1 MSLARAPAGDH
12 GAVAGGTSFGLDAR
26 NLEIKTKSIEH
37 TLVPLVSQITT
48 LVNFKESYLLNGK
61 PKSERAIRAA
71 LKVGSAVE
79 AAIERF
85 VAVGETIAD
94 ENPDIQPEMYDA
106 CHEARLAGA
115 SIANLSCCS
124 TDAPDVPLLD
134 KSVLV
139 RASRQ
144 LLSSVTRVLLL
155 ADRVLVKHILRAEDK
170 VAYSLSR
177 LEVCRSFT
185 EFVKIFAEF
194 GGEMVDLAHRS
205 GDRQHDLKSDKRRA
219 QMGVARAAL
228 ERHTML
234 LLTSSKTLLRHPES
248 ESALQCRDGVF
259 DQIRTALQLIAICVS
274 DGVVPVDPARFVQT
288 TSEEP
293 LDIGIQLTANAA
305 IKQLTEML
313 EMVRMTSR
321 VGVGVRERLI
331 GALDALCEMT
341 QDFTDSAYT
350 PHHHREQILDF
361 LEECRFEMTNLIQPE
376 DDSSD
381 QLRSD
386 GIDVTVERLN
396 RRLKDLSKQLQI
408 VAMEHISEVL
418 RANEDQVLLSSIKAC
433 AVAGDIDGVERY
445 MEKFREHSEHM
456 QEVCRLLHHISLT
469 DALHVNTGHCE
480 RNMRA
485 LAPLTLLSGR
495 TLCQHPSSR
504 IAREN
509 LEVFCDTWSQSV
521 NDLSRLA
528 KESDSAAC
536 GRVAA
541 EKQAYMSLPRPG
553 VSSSDSSSSLPSFRR
568 SHDLVPSQTSSMQ
581 RFRNAR
587 EVPLRILNRSFE
599 SQTVTRLI
607 CDSDDSTSSASIDN
621 RENRGDRQ
629 GMATTTVVATGGG
642 GPPVAAIMSQGGDEL
657 SSAASGTSEDRKAF
671 EYRISL
677 ILDDLRSAPL
687 HG

>member
-1 MSLARAPAGDH
+1 MARVPTGDH
-12 GAVAGGTSFGLDAR
+12 GMCGAGGTSFGLDAR

-124 TDAPDVPLLD
+124 SDIPDAPLLD

-205 GDRQHDLKSDKRRA
+205 GDRQHDLKSEKRRA

-248 ESALQCRDGVF
+248 GKCP
-259 DQIRTALQLIAICVS
+259 
-274 DGVVPVDPARFVQT
+274 PV
-288 TSEEP
+288 
-293 LDIGIQLTANAA
+293 
-305 IKQLTEML
+305 
-313 EMVRMTSR
+313 
-321 VGVGVRERLI
+321 
-331 GALDALCEMT
+331 
-341 QDFTDSAYT
+341 
-350 PHHHREQILDF
+350 
-361 LEECRFEMTNLIQPE
+361 
-376 DDSSD
+376 
-381 QLRSD
+381 
-386 GIDVTVERLN
+386 
-396 RRLKDLSKQLQI
+396 
-408 VAMEHISEVL
+408 
-418 RANEDQVLLSSIKAC
+418 
-433 AVAGDIDGVERY
+433 
-445 MEKFREHSEHM
+445 
-456 QEVCRLLHHISLT
+456 
-469 DALHVNTGHCE
+469 
-480 RNMRA
+480 
-485 LAPLTLLSGR
+485 SGR
-495 TLCQHPSSR
+495 C
-504 IAREN
+504 
-509 LEVFCDTWSQSV
+509 V
-521 NDLSRLA
+521 
-528 KESDSAAC
+528 
-536 GRVAA
+536 
-541 EKQAYMSLPRPG
+541 
-553 VSSSDSSSSLPSFRR
+553 
-568 SHDLVPSQTSSMQ
+568 
-581 RFRNAR
+581 
-587 EVPLRILNRSFE
+587 
-599 SQTVTRLI
+599 
-607 CDSDDSTSSASIDN
+607 
-621 RENRGDRQ
+621 
-629 GMATTTVVATGGG
+629 
-642 GPPVAAIMSQGGDEL
+642 
-657 SSAASGTSEDRKAF
+657 
-671 EYRISL
+671 
-677 ILDDLRSAPL
+677 
-687 HG
+687 